1 MALSKAEL
9 EKTETALKAAFD
21 AFDNFDESKKTHEAD
36 GLISKGEMVDILAL
50 HD

>member
-21 AFDNFDESKKTHEAD
+21 AFDSHNASKLEDQVPK
-36 GLISKGEMVDILAL
+36 ISNVYGK
-50 HD
+50 